1 MIPMCLG
8 ELGVLN
14 LRAPAHGYLYV
25 YVTNEENHMVSFDN
39 FMILHSSGLLMQ
51 ENHYYPYGMLIE
63 GLSNAGTGLPKNM
76 YRYTDKEVQNDLNQ
90 NFLDFGWR
98 QYDPVIARWHVT
110 DPAEQFYNPY
120 LAIGANPVSLID
132 PDGRKTHSGMSGTS
146 TKPFDMVLLP
156 DIENG
161 LGGWGGGGGMGIGSL
176 ASLSPYDMQKLQL
189 ASGTAIA
196 SEYKNG
202 NMHMSA
208 GTFGHTLNDGAV
220 VLTNANSGTAFSVI
234 DGANTNYGVV
244 NGQVVDL
251 NLTQPITETYD
262 YSYGQVTETFNNYI
276 TLQQGGGGGY
286 KLAADFLRY
295 SPVLGMAPNPFYMAE
310 AIYIDGGFSIVGAEF
325 DKGVFFMLTGNDKG
339 VFKSFTEIAGGAA
352 TDISLG
358 IEIGRIDISGSS
370 NDVSISDLYGIRDKL
385 WVSVSTGNAGLF
397 IGGSLSWSS
406 SRGQTVTAG
415 SVQIG
420 GFISIFPV
428 IFGGYNHG
436 SIKP

>member
-1 MIPMCLG
+1 MVFKVNFAIDCNHQ
-8 ELGVLN
+8 N
-14 LRAPAHGYLYV
+14 L
-25 YVTNEENHMVSFDN
+25 
-39 FMILHSSGLLMQ
+39 
-51 ENHYYPYGMLIE
+51 
-63 GLSNAGTGLPKNM
+63 
-76 YRYTDKEVQNDLNQ
+76 
-90 NFLDFGWR
+90 LDFGWR

-110 DPAEQFYNPY
+110 DPAGQFYNPY

-276 TLQQGGGGGY
+276 TVQQGGGATDLSQRGLEFIARFEGFESNVYFDVAGIPTIGFGHVVLPGEDFSSGITRERALVLLRQDVQAAINKVNRHITVDLTQNQFDAVVSFTFNVGMSRSATPSLINLVNSGNYNSSNVFNTFGLYNRAGGRVING
-286 KLAADFLRY
+286 LTRRRA
-295 SPVLGMAPNPFYMAE
+295 AE
-310 AIYIDGGFSIVGAEF
+310 ANLF
-325 DKGVFFMLTGNDKG
+325 
-339 VFKSFTEIAGGAA
+339 
-352 TDISLG
+352 
-358 IEIGRIDISGSS
+358 
-370 NDVSISDLYGIRDKL
+370 LYG
-385 WVSVSTGNAGLF
+385 
-397 IGGSLSWSS
+397 
-406 SRGQTVTAG
+406 
-415 SVQIG
+415 
-420 GFISIFPV
+420 
-428 IFGGYNHG
+428 Y
-436 SIKP
+436 